1 MRLVLHVLARE
12 VALESWPIPH
22 ELVLAGKSEAS
33 GRVLRR
39 TENERRA
46 IAVYRCTPG
55 RFTWTPETDET
66 ITCLGARATVS
77 IADGEPLELS
87 PGVACHDLATGMV
100 TEWDVRETLL
110 DAVVLSQRRWSRS
123 DV

>member
-12 VALESWPIPH
+12 VALEPWPIPH
-22 ELVLAGKSEAS
+22 ELVLAGKPEAS

-55 RFTWTPETDET
+55 RFTWTPETDEDDHLPRGT
-66 ITCLGARATVS
+66 RDGLDRGWRTARAQPRRCLPPPR
-77 IADGEPLELS
+77 DR
-87 PGVACHDLATGMV
+87 MV

-110 DAVVLSQRRWSRS
+110 DAVVLS
-123 DV
+123 